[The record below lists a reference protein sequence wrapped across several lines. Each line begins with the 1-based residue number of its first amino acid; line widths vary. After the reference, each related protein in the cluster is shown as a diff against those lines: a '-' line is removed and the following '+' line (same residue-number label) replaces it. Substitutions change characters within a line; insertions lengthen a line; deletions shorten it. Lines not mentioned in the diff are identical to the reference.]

1 MSVNSQYASAL
12 RELKTKQAHL
22 LEEVGDQWR
31 TPEDLFWGINA
42 VFGPFDMDLFTDGDN
57 AHCARYYTAEDNA
70 LTQDWTADLNGG
82 KGFANPPYS
91 RPCKDEDGND
101 MTGMITIMNKAK
113 AERDQGAKLAF
124 LIRGVPSETWWPEQ
138 ADHICFIKGRV
149 GFKLPDWFIP
159 ANDKQKASSAG
170 FAGAIAIFD
179 KEWRG
184 GPISYIHRDS
194 LRGQGKKLL
203 DMIEAAAEK
212 KAATHTTGTIEARPN
227 AAEQGEPIIAPQ
239 VSAQIDI
246 EEQIA
251 REPVAI
257 ACADT
262 ISNCVGRAWTDYRL
276 SNSRIQNWELIDH
289 VGDETKSEFESLANQ
304 LLLGGA
310 TKEAVITAINQM
322 IVNRCAIAEQSALVE
337 LEQSAE
343 PANSVWPI
351 EVLNVAKEVFA
362 LCGIEKPTEIQF
374 QELCEEANRQRLEGN
389 STDSIIDDLV
399 MNMPTETKSCAA

>member
-194 LRGQGKKLL
+194 LRAQGKKLL

-212 KAATHTTGTIEARPN
+212 KSATYITGTIETRPDT
-227 AAEQGEPIIAPQ
+227 AEQGEPIIAPQ
-239 VSAQIDI
+239 VNAQIDI

-251 REPVAI
+251 KAP
-257 ACADT
+257 
-262 ISNCVGRAWTDYRL
+262 S
-276 SNSRIQNWELIDH
+276 S
-289 VGDETKSEFESLANQ
+289 AN
-304 LLLGGA
+304 
-310 TKEAVITAINQM
+310 II
-322 IVNRCAIAEQSALVE
+322 
-337 LEQSAE
+337 
-343 PANSVWPI
+343 WPI
-351 EVLNVAKEVFA
+351 EVLTLVEQAFNTNPNTK
-362 LCGIEKPTEIQF
+362 TELRQ
-374 QELCEEANRQRLEGN
+374 QMLCERVNQRLLNNVLKHDIIAELN
-389 STDSIIDDLV
+389 SMLTRCERVED
-399 MNMPTETKSCAA
+399 AA

>member
-12 RELKTKQAHL
+12 RELKTKDAHL
-22 LEEVGDQWR
+22 LVEVGDQWC

-70 LTQDWTADLNGG
+70 LVQDWTADLNGG

-184 GPISYIHRDS
+184 GPISYIHRDI
-194 LRGQGKKLL
+194 LRAQGKKLL

-212 KAATHTTGTIEARPN
+212 KAATYITGTIETRPDT
-227 AAEQGEPIIAPQ
+227 AEQGEPIIAPQ

-251 REPVAI
+251 
-257 ACADT
+257 
-262 ISNCVGRAWTDYRL
+262 
-276 SNSRIQNWELIDH
+276 
-289 VGDETKSEFESLANQ
+289 K
-304 LLLGGA
+304 
-310 TKEAVITAINQM
+310 VI
-322 IVNRCAIAEQSALVE
+322 
-337 LEQSAE
+337 AE

-351 EVLNVAKEVFA
+351 EVLTLVEQAFNANPNTKTEVRQQ
-362 LCGIEKPTEIQF
+362 K
-374 QELCEEANRQRLEGN
+374 LCEQVNQRLLDNVLKNDIIAELN
-389 STDSIIDDLV
+389 SMLARCERVED
-399 MNMPTETKSCAA
+399 AA

>member
-70 LTQDWTADLNGG
+70 LVQDWTADLNGG

-113 AERDQGAKLAF
+113 FERDQGAKLAF

-184 GPISYIHRDS
+184 GPISYIHRDI
-194 LRGQGKKLL
+194 LRAQGKKLL

-212 KAATHTTGTIEARPN
+212 KASTYITGTIETRPDT
-227 AAEQGEPIIAPQ
+227 AERGEQIIAPQ
-239 VSAQIDI
+239 VSAQLDI
-246 EEQIA
+246 EDQIA
-251 REPVAI
+251 R
-257 ACADT
+257 DST
-262 ISNCVGRAWTDYRL
+262 
-276 SNSRIQNWELIDH
+276 
-289 VGDETKSEFESLANQ
+289 
-304 LLLGGA
+304 A
-310 TKEAVITAINQM
+310 T
-322 IVNRCAIAEQSALVE
+322 
-337 LEQSAE
+337 
-343 PANSVWPI
+343 NSVWPI
-351 EVLNVAKEVFA
+351 EVMNIAKEVFE
-362 LCGIEKPTEIQF
+362 LCGIKETTEIQL
-374 QELCEEANRQRLEGN
+374 QELCEEANRQRLEGYP
-389 STDSIIDDLV
+389 TDSIINDLV
-399 MNMPTETKSCAA
+399 MNMPTEKKPCAA

>member
-70 LTQDWTADLNGG
+70 LVQDWTGDLNGG

-194 LRGQGKKLL
+194 LRAQGKKLL

-212 KAATHTTGTIEARPN
+212 KAATYITGTIETRPDT
-227 AAEQGEPIIAPQ
+227 AEQGEPIIAPQ

-251 REPVAI
+251 
-257 ACADT
+257 
-262 ISNCVGRAWTDYRL
+262 
-276 SNSRIQNWELIDH
+276 
-289 VGDETKSEFESLANQ
+289 K
-304 LLLGGA
+304 
-310 TKEAVITAINQM
+310 VI
-322 IVNRCAIAEQSALVE
+322 
-337 LEQSAE
+337 AE

-362 LCGIEKPTEIQF
+362 LCSIAISETTETKF
-374 QELCEEANRQRLEGN
+374 QEICEEVNRQRLEGN

-399 MNMPTETKSCAA
+399 MNMTTEAA

>member
-113 AERDQGAKLAF
+113 TERDQGAKLAF
-124 LIRGVPSETWWPEQ
+124 LIRGVPSETWWPEL

-194 LRGQGKKLL
+194 LRAQGKKLL
-203 DMIEAAAEK
+203 DMVEAAAEK

-246 EEQIA
+246 EEQISK
-251 REPVAI
+251 VL
-257 ACADT
+257 T
-262 ISNCVGRAWTDYRL
+262 
-276 SNSRIQNWELIDH
+276 
-289 VGDETKSEFESLANQ
+289 
-304 LLLGGA
+304 
-310 TKEAVITAINQM
+310 
-322 IVNRCAIAEQSALVE
+322 
-337 LEQSAE
+337 E

-351 EVLNVAKEVFA
+351 EVLTLVEQAFNTNPNTK
-362 LCGIEKPTEIQF
+362 TELRQ
-374 QELCEEANRQRLEGN
+374 QMLCERVNQRLLNNVLKHDIIAELN
-389 STDSIIDDLV
+389 SMLTRCERVED
-399 MNMPTETKSCAA
+399 AA

>member
-12 RELKTKQAHL
+12 RELKAKQAHL

-70 LTQDWTADLNGG
+70 LVQNWTADLNGG

-91 RPCKDEDGND
+91 RPCKDEDGHD

-113 AERDQGAKLAF
+113 FERDQGAKLAF

-184 GPISYIHRDS
+184 GPISYIHRDI
-194 LRGQGKKLL
+194 LRAQGKKLL
-203 DMIEAAAEK
+203 DMIEAAAKK
-212 KAATHTTGTIEARPN
+212 KASTYITGTIETRPDT
-227 AAEQGEPIIAPQ
+227 AEQGEPIIAPQ
-239 VSAQIDI
+239 VSAQLDI
-246 EEQIA
+246 EDQIA
-251 REPVAI
+251 R
-257 ACADT
+257 DST
-262 ISNCVGRAWTDYRL
+262 
-276 SNSRIQNWELIDH
+276 
-289 VGDETKSEFESLANQ
+289 
-304 LLLGGA
+304 A
-310 TKEAVITAINQM
+310 T
-322 IVNRCAIAEQSALVE
+322 
-337 LEQSAE
+337 
-343 PANSVWPI
+343 NSVWPI
-351 EVLNVAKEVFA
+351 EVMNIAKEVFE
-362 LCGIEKPTEIQF
+362 LCGIKETTEIQF
-374 QELCEEANRQRLEGN
+374 QELCEEANRQRLEGYP
-389 STDSIIDDLV
+389 TDSIINDLV
-399 MNMPTETKSCAA
+399 MNMPTEKKPCAA

>member
-1 MSVNSQYASAL
+1 MSVNSQYASDL

-113 AERDQGAKLAF
+113 TERDQGAKLAF
-124 LIRGVPSETWWPEQ
+124 LIRGVPSETWWPEL

-194 LRGQGKKLL
+194 LRAQGKKLL
-203 DMIEAAAEK
+203 DMVEAAAEK
-212 KAATHTTGTIEARPN
+212 KAATYITGTIETRPET
-227 AAEQGEPIIAPQ
+227 AVQGEPIIAPQ

-251 REPVAI
+251 KV
-257 ACADT
+257 
-262 ISNCVGRAWTDYRL
+262 L
-276 SNSRIQNWELIDH
+276 
-289 VGDETKSEFESLANQ
+289 
-304 LLLGGA
+304 
-310 TKEAVITAINQM
+310 
-322 IVNRCAIAEQSALVE
+322 
-337 LEQSAE
+337 AE

-351 EVLNVAKEVFA
+351 EVLKLVQKAFEEQPNKFNELRHRV
-362 LCGIEKPTEIQF
+362 
-374 QELCEEANRQRLEGN
+374 LCEKVNKLRLDNVSDNDILSNLIAMLEKCEPMG
-389 STDSIIDDLV
+389 V
-399 MNMPTETKSCAA
+399 AA

>member
-70 LTQDWTADLNGG
+70 LVQDWTADLNGG

-101 MTGMITIMNKAK
+101 MTGMITIMNKAR

-194 LRGQGKKLL
+194 LRAQGKKLL

-212 KAATHTTGTIEARPN
+212 KVQEQAEYENYLATECPTFM
-227 AAEQGEPIIAPQ
+227 GEP
-239 VSAQIDI
+239 V
-246 EEQIA
+246 
-251 REPVAI
+251 
-257 ACADT
+257 
-262 ISNCVGRAWTDYRL
+262 L
-276 SNSRIQNWELIDH
+276 
-289 VGDETKSEFESLANQ
+289 
-304 LLLGGA
+304 
-310 TKEAVITAINQM
+310 TA
-322 IVNRCAIAEQSALVE
+322 
-337 LEQSAE
+337 
-343 PANSVWPI
+343 ANSVWPK
-351 EVLNVAKEVFA
+351 EVLELVEQAFSANPKTKTEVRQQ
-362 LCGIEKPTEIQF
+362 K
-374 QELCEEANRQRLEGN
+374 LCEQVNQRLLDNVLKNDIIAELN
-389 STDSIIDDLV
+389 SMLARCERVED
-399 MNMPTETKSCAA
+399 AA

>member
-170 FAGAIAIFD
+170 FAGAIAIFN

-194 LRGQGKKLL
+194 LRAQGKKLL
-203 DMIEAAAEK
+203 DMVEAAAEK
-212 KAATHTTGTIEARPN
+212 KAATYITGTIETRPET
-227 AAEQGEPIIAPQ
+227 AVQGEPIIAPQ

-251 REPVAI
+251 KV
-257 ACADT
+257 
-262 ISNCVGRAWTDYRL
+262 L
-276 SNSRIQNWELIDH
+276 
-289 VGDETKSEFESLANQ
+289 
-304 LLLGGA
+304 
-310 TKEAVITAINQM
+310 
-322 IVNRCAIAEQSALVE
+322 
-337 LEQSAE
+337 AE

-351 EVLNVAKEVFA
+351 EVLTLVEQAFNTNPNTK
-362 LCGIEKPTEIQF
+362 TELRQ
-374 QELCEEANRQRLEGN
+374 QMLCERVNQRLLNNVLKHDIIAELN
-389 STDSIIDDLV
+389 SMLTRCERVED
-399 MNMPTETKSCAA
+399 AA

>member
-22 LEEVGDQWR
+22 LEEVGDQWC

-170 FAGAIAIFD
+170 FAGAIVIFD

-194 LRGQGKKLL
+194 LRAQGKKLL

-212 KAATHTTGTIEARPN
+212 KAATYITGTIETRQDT
-227 AAEQGEPIIAPQ
+227 AEQGEQIIAPQ

-251 REPVAI
+251 KAP
-257 ACADT
+257 
-262 ISNCVGRAWTDYRL
+262 S
-276 SNSRIQNWELIDH
+276 S
-289 VGDETKSEFESLANQ
+289 AN
-304 LLLGGA
+304 
-310 TKEAVITAINQM
+310 I
-322 IVNRCAIAEQSALVE
+322 
-337 LEQSAE
+337 
-343 PANSVWPI
+343 VWPI
-351 EVLNVAKEVFA
+351 EVLTLVEQAFSANPNTK
-362 LCGIEKPTEIQF
+362 TELRQ
-374 QELCEEANRQRLEGN
+374 QMLCEQVNQRLLDNVLKNDIIAELN
-389 STDSIIDDLV
+389 SMLARCEQVEDA
-399 MNMPTETKSCAA
+399 SCAA

>member
-22 LEEVGDQWR
+22 LEEVGDQWC

-42 VFGPFDMDLFTDGDN
+42 VFGPFDMDLFTDGYN

-70 LTQDWTADLNGG
+70 LVQDWTADLNGG

-113 AERDQGAKLAF
+113 TERDQGAKLAF
-124 LIRGVPSETWWPEQ
+124 LIRGVPSETWWPEL

-194 LRGQGKKLL
+194 LRAQGKKLL
-203 DMIEAAAEK
+203 DMVEAAAEK
-212 KAATHTTGTIEARPN
+212 KAATYITGTIETRPET
-227 AAEQGEPIIAPQ
+227 AVQGEPIIAPQ

-246 EEQIA
+246 EEQISK
-251 REPVAI
+251 VL
-257 ACADT
+257 T
-262 ISNCVGRAWTDYRL
+262 
-276 SNSRIQNWELIDH
+276 
-289 VGDETKSEFESLANQ
+289 
-304 LLLGGA
+304 
-310 TKEAVITAINQM
+310 
-322 IVNRCAIAEQSALVE
+322 
-337 LEQSAE
+337 E

-351 EVLNVAKEVFA
+351 EVLTLVEQAFSANPNTKTEVRQQ
-362 LCGIEKPTEIQF
+362 K
-374 QELCEEANRQRLEGN
+374 LCEQVNQRLLDNVLKNDIIAELN
-389 STDSIIDDLV
+389 SMLARCERVED
-399 MNMPTETKSCAA
+399 AA